1 MCGVCTVTILSSLM
15 PPGLATR
22 HSAVFRH
29 EEAPAWVSRAWTSLS
44 LLAHGVILATN
55 VNILIQATEEI
66 PECIPEKLSKM
77 LLCSI
82 TIFGFLSPLLLKNGF
97 EYLRETLDNNE
108 FQCCDG
114 NCQDKPYVQDLA
126 SWVFWKRKE
135 VTNLAETEKETLQLT
150 KFMENIPSIEI
161 TSSDGDPSYVS
172 FAEVDQSNI
181 EIGEMTP
188 VGTPSGDFPDQNPIL
203 DIRVRDR
210 EKTKTLSFSEPF
222 VSLTSFD
229 ARTRPGQTHIPGV
242 NLILYLIAC
251 SLYNI
256 SNGFQLG
263 QNVQKIDT
271 EVEPVY
277 MLELVETS
285 LVSFS
290 MGIILITRD
299 EYLSVISIFC
309 WMLSAS
315 SFHLVGAIIGVSLQ
329 RQLFCIKTLLATSQ
343 SLASG
348 LLFATHTTKYLTED
362 LDKFQDETFINRL
375 LQMFILLLGSILTI
389 ILKYFIV

>member
-1 MCGVCTVTILSSLM
+1 
-15 PPGLATR
+15 
-22 HSAVFRH
+22 
-29 EEAPAWVSRAWTSLS
+29 
-44 LLAHGVILATN
+44 
-55 VNILIQATEEI
+55 
-66 PECIPEKLSKM
+66 
-77 LLCSI
+77 
-82 TIFGFLSPLLLKNGF
+82 
-97 EYLRETLDNNE
+97 
-108 FQCCDG
+108 
-114 NCQDKPYVQDLA
+114 
-126 SWVFWKRKE
+126 
-135 VTNLAETEKETLQLT
+135 
-150 KFMENIPSIEI
+150 MENIPSIEI

-172 FAEVDQSNI
+172 FAEVNCELGCSKRFVCLDFSFDKVDQSNI

-290 MGIILITRD
+290 MGIILITRK
-299 EYLSVISIFC
+299 I
-309 WMLSAS
+309 
-315 SFHLVGAIIGVSLQ
+315 
-329 RQLFCIKTLLATSQ
+329 
-343 SLASG
+343 
-348 LLFATHTTKYLTED
+348 
-362 LDKFQDETFINRL
+362 
-375 LQMFILLLGSILTI
+375 
-389 ILKYFIV
+389 